1 MASAFTDF
9 LRLARTGVVLAQ
21 HGVRFVPAG
30 MPTPW
35 PLHVLRAATLP
46 LRMLGWL
53 VSPATSRSGRLS
65 RALTS
70 LGPSYIKL
78 GQFLA
83 TRRDLISP
91 ELAEDLTELQDKL
104 PPFSMKE
111 ARRVVEEAL
120 GGKLEDHFVEFGP
133 PVAAASIAQVH
144 KAVVE
149 ENGVRREVA
158 VKVLRPGVERRFR
171 ADLSSFFRAA
181 RLIER
186 FVPFSRRLKP
196 VAVVDTLDRSVQLEM
211 DLRLEAAAISEMA
224 DNIKDDQSLPDGAF
238 RVPAV
243 DWRRTARRLLTIEW
257 IDGIPARDIAA
268 IEAAGLDRKRLGLII
283 LRSFLRHAMRDGFF
297 HADMHQ
303 GNLLIDRQGTVVAV
317 DFGIVGRLGPRERR
331 FLAEILHGLITRD
344 YRRTAQMH
352 FDAGYVP
359 PHHSVEVF
367 AQAMRAIGEPIH
379 GRTADEISMADLL
392 GQLFAY
398 TDVFDM
404 ETRPELILLQK
415 TMVVVEGVARAL
427 DPELNMWVAA
437 EPIAK
442 AWVEENLGVAGRLK
456 EATDGAGTV
465 GKLLMDLPLVLQRA
479 EGTALAL
486 ADMARSGVRLD
497 DDSITRLARAQA
509 RQTRA
514 SRWAT
519 VLAALALAA
528 LMAWI
533 IHTGIGR

>member
-1 MASAFTDF
+1 MASALSDF

-21 HGVRFVPAG
+21 HGVRFVPPG
-30 MPTPW
+30 TPTPW
-35 PLHVLRAATLP
+35 PLILLRAVTWP
-46 LRMLGWL
+46 LRVFAWL
-53 VSPATSRSGRLS
+53 LAPSMSRSGRLAS
-65 RALTS
+65 ALTS

-83 TRRDLISP
+83 TRRDLISG
-91 ELAEDLTELQDKL
+91 ELADDLTELQDKL
-104 PPFSMKE
+104 PAFPMSE
-111 ARRVVEEAL
+111 ARRAVEEAL

-144 KAVVE
+144 KAVVID
-149 ENGVRREVA
+149 NGVRREVA
-158 VKVLRPGVERRFR
+158 VKVLRPGIERRFR

-181 RLIER
+181 RIIER
-186 FVPFSRRLKP
+186 LIPFSRRLKP
-196 VAVVDTLDRSVQLEM
+196 VAVVETLARSVQLEM

-224 DNIKDDQSLPDGAF
+224 DNIKADQELPDGAF

-243 DWRRTARRLLTIEW
+243 DWRRTARRVLTIEW
-257 IDGIPARDIAA
+257 VDGIPARDIQA
-268 IEAAGLDRKRLGLII
+268 IEAAGFDRKRLGLVI

-303 GNLLIDRQGTVVAV
+303 GNLLIDRSGTVVAV
-317 DFGIVGRLGPRERR
+317 DFGIVGRLGPGERR

-344 YRRTAQMH
+344 YRRTAQVH

-359 PHHSVEVF
+359 PHQSVEVF

-398 TDVFDM
+398 TEVFDM
-404 ETRPELILLQK
+404 ETRPELLLLQK

-442 AWVEENLGVAGRLK
+442 QWVEANLGVAGRLK
-456 EATDGAGTV
+456 EAGEGAGTF
-465 GKLLMDLPLVLQRA
+465 GKALMDLPRLLERA

-486 ADMARSGVRLD
+486 ADMARSGLRLD
-497 DDSITRLARAQA
+497 DGTISRLAHSQA
-509 RQTRA
+509 RETRGW
-514 SRWAT
+514 RWAAG
-519 VLAALALAA
+519 LAALALAA
-528 LMAWI
+528 LAAWTIYAGI
-533 IHTGIGR
+533 IH